1 MIYRLICVLL
11 IVALALPAAALG
23 EGMIEWDR
31 ATVGPEAKASPEP
44 TETAASFDGMATLP
58 PADALKTEG
67 PLVPVDLPEA
77 EVEDAQASADVPA
90 TAFPEATLAPIPNA
104 DIGDDGLLRVE
115 LRSLGTP
122 AQLRLTLLGSYAVES
137 DPGFRFDSGAA
148 VTLAA
153 VRDRI
158 WLSVSGLSID
168 MGKTLTLTRHRVT
181 EGVENGI
188 RIDEAERGALYC
200 GDLTVTALGSGMR
213 CVLTMPVEDYLYG
226 VVAYEMS
233 DSFPLEALKAQA
245 VAART
250 YAMKRKARSGARDYD
265 VVDTTADQVFKGYD
279 PRYANVIRAVDDTR
293 GVVGLYDGGFATCY
307 YTASNGG
314 QMALPSQIW
323 GSDGDDGYLSMA
335 DDPYDLENPRSLQ
348 NELTVSTACEGS
360 AALRSMLESALGEVM
375 ASAGIDKG
383 RWAFDSIVAIRPVN
397 PRFEG
402 SRMVEGLAFELRAK
416 LMQPAATPE
425 PTLTPEP
432 LPTSDGI
439 QVSSV
444 TDSTGSESIHEPTE
458 PPMEWVLSDDIY
470 TVTLD
475 VYAQI
480 KDGLSLGLNGED
492 YELMDVEAIPDDAGE
507 PQAFRLIMRR
517 YGHGVGM
524 SQRGAQWMAGHYDM
538 TWREILSFYYP
549 GMALARMDWPDMTLT
564 ALDALSDSVGVA
576 RPEPTYRPLPEPK
589 DGEHYATVN
598 ATALNVRK
606 QPTTDAAVLEQ
617 LAKGRRVV
625 AAIESDADGWVK
637 VHTGEVDGFV
647 KAEYLVGE

>member
-77 EVEDAQASADVPA
+77 AVEDAQASADVPA
-90 TAFPEATLAPIPNA
+90 TAVPEATLAPIPNA

-115 LRSLGTP
+115 LRSLGKP

-416 LMQPAATPE
+416 LMQPVATPE